1 MHVSR
6 PTVRRKILVRS
17 AQRLLD
23 ADGSSATVHDVI
35 MLWTRH
41 RWSIPYMIMC
51 GILLYGVATVTGVEA
66 VATRVVIAGCAVAV
80 AAMATTNYWALA
92 ATSDGL
98 VLCRSSRIRQY
109 ATKIERW
116 LEPDAEVEMR
126 GSTVVTSDWR
136 IDGTDYTV
144 TKRAEASLRQLSLA
158 D

>member
-1 MHVSR
+1 
-6 PTVRRKILVRS
+6 
-17 AQRLLD
+17 
-23 ADGSSATVHDVI
+23 

-41 RWSIPYMIMC
+41 RWSIPYMILS
-51 GILLYGVATVTGVEA
+51 GAVLYAVATMTGVEA

-92 ATSDGL
+92 ATSEGL
-98 VLCRSSRIRQY
+98 LLCRSSRIRQY
-109 ATKIERW
+109 AKKIEHW
-116 LEPDAEVEMR
+116 LDPDDEVEMR

-136 IDGTDYTV
+136 IAGIDYTV